1 MKVTALMK
9 MIGRT
14 EKRKDD
20 LQKPAELQE
29 LGQTVSM
36 PAAYTAL
43 LNRLSEYT
51 AQLWADRRAQ
61 HTTKICK
68 LACLTLL
75 FSWILGVECTSVSL
89 NRLFWLVDFEWRQYF
104 CWCTCT
110 LYICTMNKILFYP
123 AAPPATNIHPSPP
136 DSNTSFFSTQITFST
151 PPASCLP

>member
-1 MKVTALMK
+1 MKVTALKK

-14 EKRKDD
+14 IRKGWS
-20 LQKPAELQE
+20 AET
-29 LGQTVSM
+29 GR
-36 PAAYTAL
+36 TAGTGSDSL
-43 LNRLSEYT
+43 DSCSVHCSTEPSVGVHCRT
-51 AQLWADRRAQ
+51 DRRAQ

-89 NRLFWLVDFEWRQYF
+89 NRSFWLVDFEWRKYF
-104 CWCTCT
+104 CWRTCT

-123 AAPPATNIHPSPP
+123 AAPPASNIHPSPP

-151 PPASCLP
+151 PPASCSPQ